1 MVAFG
6 SWFGSFTNDEQPEV
20 FFGYQVSQGALDVI
34 GTSPMLGRVFSPDEQ
49 KSGGD
54 LALVLQH
61 DFWRRRFSGDPG
73 IVGKTIKLNNRLW
86 TVAGVMPPRFVFF
99 SRQIEAL
106 ATMHLDE
113 MKIPRGGRFLR
124 VMGRLKPGVPLER
137 AQQQADAF
145 AVSLAREHPDTNAGW
160 SPKLVPVGD
169 DAAGDLRPGLLVLAG
184 AVACVLLIMCANVA
198 NLLLVQTTGRA
209 KELAVRTALG
219 ASRWRIV
226 RQLVG
231 ESVGLALVGGVIGL
245 AIAYVLVIYFQSL
258 LPDRYAWG
266 KYLVQADSLQ
276 VDWRVVSFALCSA
289 VVTGIV
295 FGLLPA
301 VYVTRRGFNE
311 ELKDAAR
318 GSVGGGSEP
327 APCAESLW
335 CLKPPSAL
343 SS

>member
-1 MVAFG
+1 
-6 SWFGSFTNDEQPEV
+6 
-20 FFGYQVSQGALDVI
+20 
-34 GTSPMLGRVFSPDEQ
+34 
-49 KSGGD
+49 
-54 LALVLQH
+54 
-61 DFWRRRFSGDPG
+61 
-73 IVGKTIKLNNRLW
+73 
-86 TVAGVMPPRFVFF
+86 
-99 SRQIEAL
+99 
-106 ATMHLDE
+106 

-231 ESVGLALVGGVIGL
+231 ESRLALVGGVIGL

-295 FGLLPA
+295 SGLLPA

-318 GSVGGGSEP
+318 GSVGAAGEP